1 MGGGGGGG
9 SSQFTAQG
17 APPNF
22 DYQSGMG
29 MQQAAI
35 GGDIQG
41 YAPSDQD
48 FANRYPA
55 LQQAYQNYQANLNQ
69 QGTQVAQ
76 GQTGQSDLMSQ
87 LANQITGRNQ
97 AGTTSDIGNIQNA
110 AATAAQAT
118 QPIYNLGA
126 SQAGLAQPL
135 VDMGNQ
141 QAGLAN
147 PLMNLA
153 GSQQGMAR
161 QQQGIG
167 SQINRTGQAV
177 TGMAATPY
185 AVGQQLLNEPIDPN
199 TQQQMMRAGLTS
211 AAGSLG
217 AASLGSG
224 MAGQAAA
231 ARQLGLNTLQ
241 YGQAMRGEA
250 MADIGQAASIAGQGG
265 QLQGLGGQT
274 INAAGQTSGL
284 AAQTTGLAGQQIAQG
299 AQTIG
304 LGGTQMNQAA
314 QTYGLGAQT
323 AGVAGGLSGAAQQAQ
338 ETYGMDTA
346 QMAQIY
352 GGMQSQQAMNQLGGL
367 QATGSLF
374 AKRPFGLGGS
384 NMAQA
389 ELGQA
394 GAYNSFQQANYATM
408 NGIAYN
414 GAQMNAQQQQ
424 LQAQQNAGMVSAGV
438 GAAGAAASAAAA
450 AAAISCWVAR
460 ECLPERWKEF
470 RIWMLNFSGSSF
482 RSTYLRHGR
491 AFAAHVST
499 RPALKAR
506 VRGLMLAILDTRTSL
521 LTPGIT
527 LLTAPTRKEP
537 RRRSSCRPVPS
548 LSRKSFRPS
557 VRHLPEQLRNRP
569 AWTARTAAGLH
580 LCFARSP
587 ETVLDSPRRE
597 RDRSRALFTLR
608 AEPHSGRDRVR
619 GSRTSNRRLAS

>member
-1 MGGGGGGG
+1 MGGGGG
-9 SSQFTAQG
+9 SSTPAFSAQG
-17 APPNF
+17 SPPNF
-22 DYQSGMG
+22 DYQSAMG
-29 MQQAAI
+29 LQQGAI
-35 GGDIQG
+35 GGDIQS
-41 YAPSDQD
+41 YALSDQD
-48 FANRYPA
+48 FANRYPQ

-76 GQTGQSDLMSQ
+76 GQTGQSDIMSQ
-87 LANQITGRNQ
+87 LANTITGRNQ
-97 AGTTSDIGNIQNA
+97 AGTTSDIGNIQSA

-135 VDMGNQ
+135 VTMGQQ

-147 PLMNLA
+147 PLMGLA
-153 GSQQGMAR
+153 GQQNQMAR

-167 SQINRTGQAV
+167 GQINQTGQAV

-231 ARQLGLNTLQ
+231 ARQLGLSTLQ

-250 MADIGQAASIAGQGG
+250 MSDIGQAASIAGQGG
-265 QLQGLGGQT
+265 QLQGLGAST
-274 INAAGQTSGL
+274 INQAGQTSGL
-284 AAQTTGLAGQQIAQG
+284 AAQTTGLAGSQIAQG

-314 QTYGLGAQT
+314 QTYGLGGQSAAT
-323 AGVAGGLSGAAQQAQ
+323 AGGLSNLAQQAQ
-338 ETYGMDTA
+338 EQYGMDTA
-346 QMAQIY
+346 QMAQTY
-352 GGMQSQQAMNQLGGL
+352 GGLQSQQAMNQLGGL

-374 AKRPFGLGGS
+374 AKRPFGLGGT

-408 NGIAYN
+408 NGIAFN
-414 GAQMNAQQQQ
+414 GAQMSAQQQQ
-424 LQAQQNAGMVSAGV
+424 LQAQQAAGTTSAIV
-438 GAAGAAASAAAA
+438 GGAGAAASAAGA
-450 AAAISCWVAR
+450 AAAISAMSCWVAR

-470 RIWMLNFSGSSF
+470 RLWMLNFAPTSF
-482 RSTYLRHGR
+482 RSTYLRHGK
-491 AFAAHVST
+491 AFAAHIST
-499 RPALKAR
+499 RPALKSR
-506 VRGLMLAILDTRTSL
+506 IRGLMLAILDTQMRDL
-521 LTPGIT
+521 LTLNT
-527 LLTAPTRKEP
+527 LLTA
-537 RRRSSCRPVPS
+537 
-548 LSRKSFRPS
+548 
-557 VRHLPEQLRNRP
+557 
-569 AWTARTAAGLH
+569 
-580 LCFARSP
+580 
-587 ETVLDSPRRE
+587 
-597 RDRSRALFTLR
+597 
-608 AEPHSGRDRVR
+608 
-619 GSRTSNRRLAS
+619 